1 MSSMKALAVGT
12 QNPVKVSA
20 VTQVIER
27 IFRDEFKVIQV
38 KVKSGVPRQPI
49 GLRQTIQGAV
59 NRAKQAV
66 QAVPDAVYGVGIEA
80 GLTKIPE
87 TITGYLDIQ
96 FAAIVD
102 SKNRVTIGCGSG
114 FEYPPKVL
122 NEVLR
127 SKKEIGEVM
136 EALSG
141 IESIGERMGAIG
153 YLSHG
158 ELDRRTLTEQAVLMA
173 FIPRIN
179 EKLYF
184 KDDSEEA

>member
-1 MSSMKALAVGT
+1 MKAIAVGT

-20 VTQVIER
+20 VTQVVER
-27 IFRDEFKVIQV
+27 IFHDEFKVIQV

-59 NRAKQAV
+59 NRAKQAMQTV
-66 QAVPDAVYGVGIEA
+66 HDAVYGVGIEA
-80 GLTKIPE
+80 GLTKIPR

-102 SKNRVTIGCGSG
+102 KKNRVTIGCGSG

-122 NEVLR
+122 NEVLEK
-127 SKKEIGEVM
+127 KKEIGEVM
-136 EALSG
+136 ERLSR
-141 IESIGERMGAIG
+141 IENLGERIGAIG

-158 ELDRRTLTEQAVLMA
+158 ELDRRKLTEQAVLMA

-179 EKLYF
+179 KELYF
-184 KDDSEEA
+184 RVNDE